1 MVELFAI
8 RLLDEAS
15 FLNKKEQLLEMLP
28 VENRTFFTRFKRTA
42 SLQRSLLGEV
52 LLRYILGR
60 KLGIQSITITFR
72 KSDNG
77 KPYLENKEAY
87 FNLSHSGDWVVMAL
101 SDGEVGIDVEVVR
114 TVNYR
119 IAERF
124 FSPEEVALLNSK
136 VDNEKLDYFFDL
148 WTLKESFLK
157 FIGTGLT
164 RSLNS
169 FSIYHDKA
177 RIRIKEEGKL
187 NNTNIFFR
195 QYAIENGYKLS
206 VCSYNAYFTER
217 IKVITVKDLI
227 SA

>member
-8 RLLDEAS
+8 RLMDEES
-15 FLNKKEQLLEMLP
+15 FHSRKEQLLEFLP
-28 VENRTFFTRFKRTA
+28 VENWTFFTRFKRTT

-52 LLRYILGR
+52 LLRYILGC
-60 KLGIQSITITFR
+60 KLGIQSNTIIFR

-77 KPYLENKEAY
+77 KPYLENKETH
-87 FNLSHSGDWVVMAL
+87 FNLSHSGDWVVMAF

-114 TVNYR
+114 PVNYR

-124 FSPEEVALLNSK
+124 FSLEEVASLNSK
-136 VDNEKLDYFFDL
+136 EGDEKLDYFFDL

-157 FIGTGLT
+157 LIGTGLT

-169 FSIYHDKA
+169 FTIYHD
-177 RIRIKEEGKL
+177 RERFRIKEKGKL
-187 NNTNIFFR
+187 IDTDIFFR
-195 QYAIENGYKLS
+195 QFPVEKGYKLS
-206 VCSYNAYFTER
+206 VCSYKAYFAEKM
-217 IKVITVKDLI
+217 KVITVKDLI

>member
-8 RLLDEAS
+8 RLLDEEI
-15 FLNKKEQLLEMLP
+15 FLTKKEQLLEMLP
-28 VENRTFFTRFKRTA
+28 AENRNFFTRFKRTT

-60 KLGIQSITITFR
+60 KLGIQIRAITFK

-77 KPYLENKEAY
+77 KPYLENKEAH
-87 FNLSHSGDWVVMAL
+87 FNLSHSGDWVAMAL

-114 TVNYR
+114 PVNYR

-124 FSPEEVALLNSK
+124 FSTEEVALLNSK
-136 VDNEKLDYFFDL
+136 EGDEKLDYFFDL

-157 FIGTGLT
+157 FTGTGLT

-169 FSIYHDKA
+169 FSIYHDKTG
-177 RIRIKEEGKL
+177 IRIKEKGKL

-206 VCSYNAYFTER
+206 ICSYNVYFAEK
-217 IKVITVKDLI
+217 IKVITIKDLI